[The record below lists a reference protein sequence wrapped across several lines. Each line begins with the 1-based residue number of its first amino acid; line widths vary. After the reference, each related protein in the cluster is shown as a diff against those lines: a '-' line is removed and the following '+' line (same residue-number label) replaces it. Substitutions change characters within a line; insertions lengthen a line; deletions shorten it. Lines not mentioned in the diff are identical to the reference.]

1 MKRKQFFPSEIT
13 ALIAGLCVYYSPIV
27 YSTIRKTIT
36 DGTLSVMEFI
46 EIWFLPIAV
55 ILLDFCIGWICT
67 KIYRLRDVGNE
78 ISSEKSFM
86 ENIWSI
92 AQSQFHDGDVIG
104 SIIRKCFD
112 RSRAHQVY
120 IVGHVFVFLFTMVWL
135 NHLNDAIGAY
145 QIPLYATIVI
155 VVITA
160 FRTSKLF

>member
-13 ALIAGLCVYYSPIV
+13 ALIVGLCVYYSPIV
-27 YSTIRKTIT
+27 YSIIRKTIT
-36 DGTLSVMEFI
+36 DSTLSVMDFI
-46 EIWFLPIAV
+46 EIWFLPLAV

-67 KIYRLRDVGNE
+67 KVYRLRDAGNE

-92 AQSQFHDGDVIG
+92 AQSQFHDGDVIS

-135 NHLNDAIGAY
+135 YHLNGAIGVY
-145 QIPLYATIVI
+145 QVPLYITMAI

-160 FRTSKLF
+160 FGIRKLF